1 MDCCTMSKI
10 GRQVEAG
17 MDGLPGPRKSLEVSR
32 AKETL
37 RSFHEKEP
45 RAPGGSCRV
54 HNHSVSG
61 SSVSFGFVF
70 RALFL
75 FLFFFL
81 VSCFNV

>member
-17 MDGLPGPRKSLEVSR
+17 MDGLSGPRKSLEVSR

-45 RAPGGSCRV
+45 RAPGGGELPCAESHCFRLF
-54 HNHSVSG
+54 SEFWFCFQGPFSF
-61 SSVSFGFVF
+61 SFFLFGF
-70 RALFL
+70 LF
-75 FLFFFL
+75 
-81 VSCFNV
+81 